1 MNGRDLL
8 FLMGQIDEEHIAKAL
23 DTYAD
28 EAEYSSLSERSKPMK
43 KRIWRTVLIAA
54 VVASLLCV
62 AVYAA
67 GAIINSPEQAVKV
80 AEKEIERMKELG
92 LLSEEVTLQGEPQT
106 FEIPERQGDD
116 YWYGR
121 IFPHSYVVRWAGSE
135 HKYFVDLFVDTI
147 RGKIVKLTIEAS
159 ADADD
164 PVAYENDWD
173 GDGTAEKYYANFDDV
188 FPPEVT
194 IGEYCSRLNE
204 YWEFDG
210 YTLVNTVE
218 DRFYNFD
225 VPPPDGSSRL
235 TSISEI
241 DNYYLTVFFEG
252 DQSGAPM
259 YIQLGHF
266 PGRINLIIGTNHQVG

>member
-8 FLMGQIDEEHIAKAL
+8 FLMGQIKEEHIAKAL

-43 KRIWRTVLIAA
+43 KRIWRTALIAA
-54 VVASLLCV
+54 VIASLMCV

-67 GAIINSPEQAVKV
+67 GAIVNSPEQAVKV

-92 LLSEEVTLQGEPQT
+92 LLSEEVALQGEAQT
-106 FEIPERQGDD
+106 FEMPEKQGDD

-121 IFPHSYVVRWAGSE
+121 LFPHSYVVRWAGRE
-135 HKYFVDLFVDTI
+135 QKYFVDLFVDTM

-188 FPPEVT
+188 FPPDVT
-194 IGEYCSRLNE
+194 IDGYCSRLNE
-204 YWEFDG
+204 YWGFGG
-210 YTLVNTVE
+210 YTLVNTV
-218 DRFYNFD
+218 DSFYNFD
-225 VPPPDGSSRL
+225 VSPPDGSSLL

-241 DNYYLTVFFEG
+241 DNCYLTVLFEG

-259 YIQLGHF
+259 YIQLFRF
-266 PGRINLIIGTNHQVG
+266 PGRISLIIGTNHAVG

>member
-23 DTYAD
+23 DTCAD
-28 EAEYSSLSERSKPMK
+28 EAEYSLLSERSKPMK
-43 KRIWRTVLIAA
+43 KRILRTVLIAA
-54 VVASLLCV
+54 VIASLMCM

-67 GAIINSPEQAVKV
+67 GALINSPEQAVKV

-92 LLSEEVTLQGEPQT
+92 LLSHEVTLQGEAQT
-106 FEIPERQGDD
+106 FELPQKLGDD

-121 IFPHSYVVRWAGSE
+121 LFPHSYVVRWAGRE
-135 HKYFVDLFVDTI
+135 QKYFVDLFVDTM

-188 FPPEVT
+188 FPPELT
-194 IGEYCSRLNE
+194 IDEYCSLLSE

-210 YTLVNTVE
+210 YRLADTVE
-218 DRFYNFD
+218 EVFYMLD
-225 VPPPDGSSRL
+225 APPPDSSSPL
-235 TSISEI
+235 TSIAEI
-241 DNYYLTVFFEG
+241 ENYYLTVFFEG

-259 YIQLGHF
+259 YIQLSQY
-266 PGRINLIIGTNHQVG
+266 PGRINFVIGTNHSVG

>member
-8 FLMGQIDEEHIAKAL
+8 FLMGQIKEEHIAKAL

-43 KRIWRTVLIAA
+43 KRILRTVLIAA
-54 VVASLLCV
+54 VIASLMCV

-67 GAIINSPEQAVKV
+67 GALINSPEQAVKV

-92 LLSEEVTLQGEPQT
+92 LLSEEVALQGEAQT
-106 FEIPERQGDD
+106 FEMPERQGDD

-121 IFPHSYVVRWAGSE
+121 LFPHSYVVRWAGWE
-135 HKYFVDLFVDTI
+135 QKYFVDLFVDTM

-164 PVAYENDWD
+164 PVAYESDWD
-173 GDGTAEKYYANFDDV
+173 GDGIVEKYYANFDDV
-188 FPPEVT
+188 FPPELT
-194 IGEYCSRLNE
+194 IDEYCSLLNE

-218 DRFYNFD
+218 DRFYNLD
-225 VPPPDGSSRL
+225 VPAPDGSSQL

-259 YIQLGHF
+259 YIQLGHY
-266 PGRINLIIGTNHQVG
+266 PGRVNLIIGTNHSVG

>member
-1 MNGRDLL
+1 VNGRDLL

>member
-23 DTYAD
+23 DTCTD
-28 EAEYSSLSERSKPMK
+28 EAEYSLLSERSKPMK
-43 KRIWRTVLIAA
+43 KRILRTVLIAA
-54 VVASLLCV
+54 VIASLMCM

-67 GAIINSPEQAVKV
+67 GALINSPEQAVKV

-92 LLSEEVTLQGEPQT
+92 LLSEEVALQGEPQT
-106 FEIPERQGDD
+106 FESPERQGDD

-121 IFPHSYVVRWAGSE
+121 LFPHSYVVRWAGRGQ
-135 HKYFVDLFVDTI
+135 KYFVDLFVDTM

-188 FPPEVT
+188 FPPELT
-194 IGEYCSRLNE
+194 IDEYCSLLSE

-210 YTLVNTVE
+210 YTLVNTE
-218 DRFYNFD
+218 DRFYNLD
-225 VPPPDGSSRL
+225 VPPPDGSRAL
-235 TSISEI
+235 TSIAEI

-259 YIQLGHF
+259 YIQLSQY
-266 PGRINLIIGTNHQVG
+266 PGRINFVIGTNHSVG